1 MFYPYTVSSGRT
13 INGAFRNVN
22 REDLVSYNIAIAVLN
37 GWTNPHCGRLEYRV
51 LTHQFK
57 SDVLFCVVKKTAQV
71 T

>member
-13 INGAFRNVN
+13 INGAFRKAN
-22 REDLVSYNIAIAVLN
+22 REVLASYNIAITVLHR
-37 GWTNPHCGRLEYRV
+37 WTNAHCGRLEYRV

-57 SDVLFCVVKKTAQV
+57 SDVLFCVVKKT